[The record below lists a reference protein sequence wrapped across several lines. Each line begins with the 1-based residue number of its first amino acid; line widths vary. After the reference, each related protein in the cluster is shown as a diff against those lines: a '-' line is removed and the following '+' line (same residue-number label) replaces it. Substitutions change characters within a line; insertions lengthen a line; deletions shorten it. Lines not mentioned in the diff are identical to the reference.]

1 MNWNLVFIVGL
12 GGLAVVVVGLLLRK
26 QPVNYSF
33 GDVGSRLF
41 LPIGSTVGESKT
53 EAEKKTEV
61 GLALFK
67 PSKDRLYRA
76 FKGIETLTPVEI
88 QAVLADK
95 TAPDYAAA
103 LNKWG
108 PRP

>member
-12 GGLAVVVVGLLLRK
+12 GGLAVVVVALLLRK

-53 EAEKKTEV
+53 EAENKMSIGDYLNQPVDYNCNTDEC
-61 GLALFK
+61 LFRRQFQESK
-67 PSKDRLYRA
+67 IPSN
-76 FKGIETLTPVEI
+76 FP
-88 QAVLADK
+88 
-95 TAPDYAAA
+95 
-103 LNKWG
+103 
-108 PRP
+108 